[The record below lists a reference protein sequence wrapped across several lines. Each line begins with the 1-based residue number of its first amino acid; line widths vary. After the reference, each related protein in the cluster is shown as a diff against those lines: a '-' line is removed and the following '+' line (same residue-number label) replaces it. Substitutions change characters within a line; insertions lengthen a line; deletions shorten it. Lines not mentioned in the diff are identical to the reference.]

1 MNKEFKVSREYNYLG
16 EVPEFKKLP
25 EGFLIDKGKVGCGGT
40 SVALDND
47 VDTIICVPF
56 VELVNNKVAQYGDRV
71 IGVHGE
77 SPAYLIKDYLE
88 NCKGP
93 KKIICTY
100 DSLLKTIEYTGYDYF
115 LLVDE
120 LHLLFTQYV
129 FRNKAVRNVLDNF
142 RKFRSWAF
150 LTATPIDEEL
160 MIEELK
166 GIPTFK
172 ISWENNH
179 IVKVN
184 SIQCKQIAATVKK
197 EIMQYLNNEKFG
209 NAHFFVN
216 SVEFI
221 ANMIKSCGLTEENTR
236 VVFSKNNKNYKNKVQ
251 GISNSTTTTLAKKI
265 NFYTSTC
272 FEGCDLMDEEGKIY
286 IISDSAKAQTLADI
300 STQVPQIAGRI
311 RNTKYNDC
319 ITHFY
324 KQTRYCEDL
333 SYEEFKEV
341 VFEAERK
348 AKIFVE
354 KVNSDD
360 DIKEGVK
367 ESIYPYITKVDDI
380 FVFDPNRLKLDIY
393 NFKITH
399 HMYSLNVNVVDAYKK
414 NGYEVT
420 SMEDKTSDKLLK
432 NEKARTS
439 FKEALEEYLELTN
452 KVGMNFSFT
461 DDERKALIRHKY
473 PFIDE
478 AINKLGIDMIESLQY
493 KVCNIKQ
500 MLLLVD
506 TKMSNKAKM
515 AKLLLTTN
523 WFKVGNF
530 ISSAFLKS
538 EFQDMYLHLDMN
550 IKYSKS
556 DVLEFCE
563 LKDVSKKIDGKTVR
577 GYIITYIKVK

>member
-25 EGFLIDKGKVGCGGT
+25 EGFIIDKGKVGCGGT

-77 SPAYLIKDYLE
+77 SPAYLIKDYLK

-166 GIPTFK
+166 GIPTFE
-172 ISWENNH
+172 ISWEDNH

-221 ANMIKSCGLTEENTR
+221 ANMIKSCELTEENTR

-333 SYEEFKEV
+333 SYEEFKAV
-341 VFEAERK
+341 VFEEERK

-360 DIKEGVK
+360 DIKEGIK
-367 ESIYPYITKVDDI
+367 ESIYPYITKVDDT

-399 HMYSLNVNVVDAYKK
+399 HMYSLNVNVVEAYKK

-420 SMEDKTSDKLLK
+420 SIEDKTSDKLLK

-530 ISSAFLKS
+530 VSSAFLKS

-563 LKDVSKKIDGKTVR
+563 LKDVIKKIDGKTVR
-577 GYIITYIKVK
+577 GHIITYIKVK

>member
-1 MNKEFKVSREYNYLG
+1 MIKEFKVSSEYNYLG
-16 EVPEFKKLP
+16 EVSDFKKLP

-47 VDTIICVPF
+47 VNTIVCVPF
-56 VELVNNKVAQYGDRV
+56 VELVNNKVAQYGDKV

-77 SPAYLIKDYLE
+77 SPAYLIKEYLE

-142 RKFRSWAF
+142 RKFSSWSF
-150 LTATPIDEEL
+150 LTATPIEEEL

-166 GIPTFK
+166 NIPTFK
-172 ISWENNH
+172 ISWEKNN

-184 SIQCKQIAATVKK
+184 SVQCKQIAASVKK

-251 GISNSTTTTLAKKI
+251 GISNSTTSTLAKKI

-311 RNTKYNDC
+311 RNTKYGNN

-341 VFEAERK
+341 IFETEKK
-348 AKIFVE
+348 AKVFVE
-354 KVNSDD
+354 KVNSDK

-367 ESIYPYITKVDDI
+367 ESIYPYITKVDDT

-399 HMYSLNVNVVDAYKK
+399 HLYSLNVNIVDAYKK
-414 NGYEVT
+414 NGYEVN

-432 NEKARTS
+432 SDKARTS

-452 KVGMNFSFT
+452 KVGFNFSLI
-461 DDERKALIRHKY
+461 DDERKALIRNKY

-478 AINKLGIDMIESLQY
+478 AINKLGIDTIETLQY

-500 MLLLVD
+500 MLLLAD

-538 EFQDMYLHLDMN
+538 EFQDMYLHLGMN
-550 IKYSKS
+550 LKYSKS

-563 LKDVSKKIDGKTVR
+563 LKDAVKKIDGKTVR
-577 GYIITYIKVK
+577 GYVITYIKVK

>member
-1 MNKEFKVSREYNYLG
+1 
-16 EVPEFKKLP
+16 
-25 EGFLIDKGKVGCGGT
+25 
-40 SVALDND
+40 
-47 VDTIICVPF
+47 
-56 VELVNNKVAQYGDRV
+56 
-71 IGVHGE
+71 
-77 SPAYLIKDYLE
+77 
-88 NCKGP
+88 
-93 KKIICTY
+93 
-100 DSLLKTIEYTGYDYF
+100 
-115 LLVDE
+115 
-120 LHLLFTQYV
+120 
-129 FRNKAVRNVLDNF
+129 
-142 RKFRSWAF
+142 
-150 LTATPIDEEL
+150 
-160 MIEELK
+160 
-166 GIPTFK
+166 
-172 ISWENNH
+172 
-179 IVKVN
+179 
-184 SIQCKQIAATVKK
+184 
-197 EIMQYLNNEKFG
+197 
-209 NAHFFVN
+209 
-216 SVEFI
+216 
-221 ANMIKSCGLTEENTR
+221 MIKSCGLTEENTR

-333 SYEEFKEV
+333 SYEEFKAV
-341 VFEAERK
+341 VFEEERK

-360 DIKEGVK
+360 DIKEGIK
-367 ESIYPYITKVDDI
+367 ESIYPYITKVDDT

-399 HMYSLNVNVVDAYKK
+399 HMYSLNVNVVEAYKK

>member
-25 EGFLIDKGKVGCGGT
+25 EGFIIDKGKVGCGGT

-56 VELVNNKVAQYGDRV
+56 VELVNNKVAQYGDKV

-77 SPAYLIKDYLE
+77 SPAYLIKDYLK

-166 GIPTFK
+166 GIPTYK
-172 ISWENNH
+172 ISWEDNH

-333 SYEEFKEV
+333 SYEEFKAV
-341 VFEAERK
+341 VFEEERK

-360 DIKEGVK
+360 DIKEGIK
-367 ESIYPYITKVDDI
+367 ESIYPYITKVDDT

-399 HMYSLNVNVVDAYKK
+399 HMYSLNVNVVEAYKK

-420 SMEDKTSDKLLK
+420 SIEDKTSDKLLK

-563 LKDVSKKIDGKTVR
+563 LKDVIKKIDGKTVR
-577 GYIITYIKVK
+577 GHIITYIKVK